1 MDIRILL
8 IEDDKTQNDVL
19 ANFLR
24 HENYEVLSAYTL
36 QEARGFIKND
46 IHLVILDVM
55 LPDGN
60 GLAFLKEIREILSVP
75 VIVLTALD
83 DEYTQIQSFDLK
95 ADEYVDK
102 PVSPVVMT
110 KRVKA
115 LIERIYGNDS
125 TVKINDFLFDFERFV
140 VLSENGKEIKLTT
153 KEILIVKLLYENR
166 GRVVTRDMI
175 LDSVWGNEYV
185 GEDRLIDT
193 HIKNLRKKLDNE
205 LIVTIKGVGYRL
217 HGLI

>member
-1 MDIRILL
+1 MDIKIL
-8 IEDDKTQNDVL
+8 IVEDEHTQNDVL

-24 HENYEVLSAYTL
+24 HEEYQVYQAYNL
-36 QEARGFIKND
+36 KEAQELLTDNKF
-46 IHLVILDVM
+46 HLIILDVM

-60 GLAFLKEIREILSVP
+60 GLSFLQQIRKTMSVP

-83 DEYTQIQSFDLK
+83 DEYTQIQSFELK

-125 TVKINDFLFDFERFV
+125 EVEINGFIFDFNRFTV
-140 VLSENGKEIKLTT
+140 MSKDGTEVKLTT
-153 KEILIVKLLYENR
+153 KEINIIKLLFENN
-166 GRVVTRDMI
+166 GMVVTRDTI
-175 LDSVWGNEYV
+175 LDSVWGIEYV

-193 HIKNLRKKLDNE
+193 HIKNIRKKLGND
-205 LIVTIKGVGYRL
+205 IVVTVKGVGYRL
-217 HGLI
+217 NKI

>member
-1 MDIRILL
+1 MNIRILL
-8 IEDDKTQNDVL
+8 VEDERTQNDVL

-24 HENYEVLSAYTL
+24 YENYEVFSAYTI
-36 QEARGFIKND
+36 QEAREIIKND

-60 GLAFLKEIREILSVP
+60 GLAFLQEIRENMSMP
-75 VIVLTALD
+75 VIILTALD
-83 DEYTQIQSFDLK
+83 DEYTQIQSFNLK

-102 PVSPVVMT
+102 PVSPIVMT

-115 LIERIYGNDS
+115 LIERIYGSDS
-125 TVKINDFLFDFERFV
+125 TVKINGFLFDFERFV
-140 VLSENGKEIKLTT
+140 IVSENGEEVKLTT
-153 KEILIVKLLYENR
+153 KEILIIKLLYENR

-193 HIKNLRKKLDNE
+193 HIKNIRKKLGNE
-205 LIVTIKGVGYRL
+205 LIITIKGVGYRL
-217 HGLI
+217 HGLM

>member
-1 MDIRILL
+1 MDIQIL
-8 IEDDKTQNDVL
+8 IVEDDKTQNDVL
-19 ANFLR
+19 ANFLKY
-24 HENYEVLSAYTL
+24 ENYKVYSAYTIR
-36 QEARGFIKND
+36 EAREFMKQD

-60 GLAFLKEIREILSVP
+60 GLAFLQEIRKTMSVP

-83 DEYTQIQSFDLK
+83 DEYTQVQSFDLK

-115 LIERIYGNDS
+115 LVERIYGNS
-125 TVKINDFLFDFERFV
+125 SIVKINGFLFDFERFV
-140 VLSENGKEIKLTT
+140 ITSENGEEIKLTT
-153 KEILIVKLLYENR
+153 KEIQIIKLLYDNH
-166 GRVVTRDMI
+166 GKVVTRNMI

-193 HIKNLRKKLDNE
+193 HIKNIRKKLGNE
-205 LIVTIKGVGYRL
+205 MIVTVKGVGYRL
-217 HGLI
+217 HGFV

>member
-1 MDIRILL
+1 MDIQIL
-8 IEDDKTQNDVL
+8 IVEDDKTQNDVL
-19 ANFLR
+19 ANFLKY
-24 HENYEVLSAYTL
+24 ENYKVYSAYTIR
-36 QEARGFIKND
+36 EAREFMKQD

-60 GLAFLKEIREILSVP
+60 GLAFLQEIRKTMSVP

-83 DEYTQIQSFDLK
+83 DEYTQVQSFDLK

-115 LIERIYGNDS
+115 LVERIYGNS
-125 TVKINDFLFDFERFV
+125 SIAKINGFLFDFERFV
-140 VLSENGKEIKLTT
+140 ITSENGEEIKLTT
-153 KEILIVKLLYENR
+153 KEIQIIKLLYDNH
-166 GRVVTRDMI
+166 GKVVTRNMI

-193 HIKNLRKKLDNE
+193 HIKNIRKKLGNE
-205 LIVTIKGVGYRL
+205 MIVTVKGVGYRL
-217 HGLI
+217 HGFV

>member
-1 MDIRILL
+1 MEIKILL
-8 IEDDKTQNDVL
+8 VEDDRTQNDVL

-24 HENYEVLSAYTL
+24 HENYTVFSAYTI
-36 QEARGFIKND
+36 QEARELINND

-60 GLAFLKEIREILSVP
+60 GLAYLQEIRQTMSVP
-75 VIVLTALD
+75 VIILTALD

-115 LIERIYGNDS
+115 LIERIYGNTC
-125 TVKINDFLFDFERFV
+125 TVNLNGFLFDFERFV
-140 VLSENGKEIKLTT
+140 IVSESGEEVKLTT
-153 KEILIVKLLYENR
+153 KEMLIIKLLYEHR
-166 GRVVTRDMI
+166 GRVVTRDII
-175 LDSVWGNEYV
+175 LNSVWGNEFI

-193 HIKNLRKKLDNE
+193 HIKNIRKKIGNSF
-205 LIVTIKGVGYRL
+205 IITVKGVGYRL
-217 HGLI
+217 HGFA

>member
-1 MDIRILL
+1 MDIQIL
-8 IEDDKTQNDVL
+8 IVEDDKTQNDVL
-19 ANFLR
+19 ANFLKY
-24 HENYEVLSAYTL
+24 ENYKVYSAYTI
-36 QEARGFIKND
+36 QEARELMKQD

-60 GLAFLKEIREILSVP
+60 GLAFLQEIRKTMSVP

-83 DEYTQIQSFDLK
+83 DEYTQVQSFDLK

-115 LIERIYGNDS
+115 LVERIYGNS
-125 TVKINDFLFDFERFV
+125 SIVKINGFLFDFERFV
-140 VLSENGKEIKLTT
+140 ITSENGEEIKLTT
-153 KEILIVKLLYENR
+153 KEIQIIKLLYDNH
-166 GRVVTRDMI
+166 GKVVTRNMI

-193 HIKNLRKKLDNE
+193 HIKNIRKKLGNE
-205 LIVTIKGVGYRL
+205 MIVTVKGVGYRL
-217 HGLI
+217 HGFV

>member
-1 MDIRILL
+1 M
-8 IEDDKTQNDVL
+8 EDDKTQNDVL
-19 ANFLR
+19 ANFLKY
-24 HENYEVLSAYTL
+24 EKYEVFSAYSIR
-36 QEARGFIKND
+36 EAREFIKQD

-60 GLAFLKEIREILSVP
+60 GLAFLQEIRKTISVP
-75 VIVLTALD
+75 VIILTALD
-83 DEYTQIQSFDLK
+83 DEYTQVQSFDLK

-102 PVSPVVMT
+102 PVSPLVMT

-115 LIERIYGNDS
+115 LIERIYGNS
-125 TVKINDFLFDFERFV
+125 NAVKINGFLFDFERFV
-140 VLSENGKEIKLTT
+140 VVSENGEEVKLTT
-153 KEILIVKLLYENR
+153 KEILIIKLLYENR

-193 HIKNLRKKLDNE
+193 HIKNIRKKLGNE
-205 LIVTIKGVGYRL
+205 LIVTVKSVGYRL
-217 HGLI
+217 HGLA

>member
-1 MDIRILL
+1 MDIQIL
-8 IEDDKTQNDVL
+8 IVEDDKTQNDVL
-19 ANFLR
+19 ANFLKY
-24 HENYEVLSAYTL
+24 ENYKVYSAYSIL
-36 QEARGFIKND
+36 EAREYMKQD

-60 GLAFLKEIREILSVP
+60 GLAFLKEIRKTTSVP

-83 DEYTQIQSFDLK
+83 DEYTQMQSFDLK

-115 LIERIYGNDS
+115 LVERIYGNS
-125 TVKINDFLFDFERFV
+125 SIVKINGFLFDFERFV
-140 VLSENGKEIKLTT
+140 ITAENGEEVKLTT
-153 KEILIVKLLYENR
+153 KEIQIVKLLYDYH
-166 GRVVTRDMI
+166 GKVVTRDMI
-175 LDSVWGNEYV
+175 LDFVWGNEYV

-193 HIKNLRKKLDNE
+193 HIKNIRKKLGNKI
-205 LIVTIKGVGYRL
+205 IVTVKGVGYRL
-217 HGLI
+217 QGFI

>member
-8 IEDDKTQNDVL
+8 VEDDRTQNDVL

-24 HENYEVLSAYTL
+24 YENYQVFSAYTI
-36 QEARGFIKND
+36 QEAKTLIKKD
-46 IHLVILDVM
+46 VHLVILDVM

-60 GLAFLKEIREILSVP
+60 GLAFLKEIRETMSVP
-75 VIVLTALD
+75 VIILTALD
-83 DEYTQIQSFDLK
+83 DEFTQIQSFDLK

-115 LIERIYGNDS
+115 LLERIYGKES
-125 TVKINDFLFDFERFV
+125 QVKIQGFLFDFNRFSV
-140 VLSENGKEIKLTT
+140 VSQAGEEIKLTT
-153 KEILIVKLLYENR
+153 KEISIIHLLYENQ
-166 GRVVTRDMI
+166 GRVVTRDRI
-175 LDSVWGNEYV
+175 LDSVWGHEYI

-193 HIKNLRKKLDNE
+193 HIKNIRKKLGNE
-205 LIVTIKGVGYRL
+205 MIITVKGVGYRL
-217 HGLI
+217 HESD